1 MNLVEFEIIY
11 HDVIS
16 RLSAELPPHLT
27 YHSVA
32 HTKYVV
38 KKAVYIAE
46 KENLSADQL
55 YLLKIAALYH
65 DIGFLF
71 GPENH
76 EEKGCEL
83 VWTELP
89 LRGLSEEQIMQV
101 CVMIR
106 ATKIPQQPTSHAAE
120 ILADADLEYLST
132 PLFEEVGEYLFQELQ
147 FFNKELTREKWNEIQ
162 VNFISNHQY
171 HTKFCKR
178 YKEFRKVR
186 NLNKL
191 KEIMTTD

>member
-1 MNLVEFEIIY
+1 MEFEEIY
-11 HDVIS
+11 REITS
-16 RLSAELPPHLT
+16 RLSVGLPSYLT

-38 KKAVYIAE
+38 KKSVYIAE
-46 KENLSADQL
+46 KEGLASDQL

-83 VWTELP
+83 VRNELP
-89 LRGLSEEQIMQV
+89 KIGLSAEQIRQI
-101 CVMIR
+101 CEMIR
-106 ATKIPQQPTSHAAE
+106 ATKIPQQPNSHAAA

-132 PLFEEVGEYLFQELQ
+132 PLFQEVSEYLFQELR
-147 FFNKELTREKWNEIQ
+147 FFNKILTRRQWNEIQ
-162 VNFISNHQY
+162 VNFISNHSY
-171 HTKFCKR
+171 HTKFCRR
-178 YKEFRKVR
+178 YKEHRKLA

-191 KEIMTTD
+191 KTSMMEIN

>member
-1 MNLVEFEIIY
+1 MDEFEIIY
-11 HDVIS
+11 LDVIS

-46 KENLSADQL
+46 KENLPANQL

-65 DIGFLF
+65 DIGFMF

-89 LRGLSEEQIMQV
+89 RRGLSEEQIMQV
-101 CVMIR
+101 CEMIR

-132 PLFEEVGEYLFQELQ
+132 SLFGEISEYLFQELRH
-147 FFNKELTREKWNEIQ
+147 FNPALTRKKWNDIQ
-162 VNFISNHQY
+162 VNFIGNHSY
-171 HTKFCKR
+171 HTEFCKR
-178 YKEFRKVR
+178 YKEFRKVK

-191 KEIMTTD
+191 KASMDFV